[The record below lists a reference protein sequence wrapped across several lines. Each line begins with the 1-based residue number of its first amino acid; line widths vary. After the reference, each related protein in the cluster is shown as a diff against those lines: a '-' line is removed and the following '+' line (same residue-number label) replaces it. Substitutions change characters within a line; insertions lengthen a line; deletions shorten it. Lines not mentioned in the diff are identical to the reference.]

1 MGAAASL
8 PREGGDAAWFMGLID
23 TERKEKQ
30 WLAQQY
36 DSKCAE
42 AKALQQELQE
52 LQRLLLPGTGQT
64 GESRE
69 DSAPASNKSRPEFLQ
84 PGLEPAVAN
93 WQLGPVKEHV
103 PSAGGQESPQ
113 SPASPSSSSRSL
125 KERRGL
131 RLSVDTTSGKKRSPV
146 PPTSAKQDEV
156 AETAPASSQTEVAP
170 ARRGSLAACRPPS
183 LLREDRLH
191 RRSLSNLAEVEVP
204 TADADQLLKV
214 QAPKLHVLDAPASPK
229 RLMLTSQKTWEADK
243 GTAAAA

>member
-1 MGAAASL
+1 
-8 PREGGDAAWFMGLID
+8 MGLID

-42 AKALQQELQE
+42 ARALQQELQE
-52 LQRLLLPGTGQT
+52 LRKLLAGSGQT
-64 GESRE
+64 RESRE
-69 DSAPASNKSRPEFLQ
+69 EVSAPASNQSRPEFLQ

-131 RLSVDTTSGKKRSPV
+131 RLSVDTASGKKRTPV
-146 PPTSAKQDEV
+146 PQTATQQDEAPAVQPEQV
-156 AETAPASSQTEVAP
+156 AETAPDKGQTEAAP

-191 RRSLSNLAEVEVP
+191 RRSLSNLADVEVP

-214 QAPKLHVLDAPASPK
+214 QAPKLDVLDAPASPK
-229 RLMLTSQKTWEADK
+229 RLVLTSQKTWEADK
-243 GTAAAA
+243 GSAAAA